1 MARKKAAVAQAVKS
15 NATIHDYDVIIK
27 PVITEKSMLLM
38 QNENKVTLE
47 VQKDANKIEIK
58 KAVEEIFGPK
68 VYVEKVTTMRVLGK
82 VKRMGANSGKRPDWK
97 KAIVKLTADSKTI
110 EFFDGLM

>member
-1 MARKKAAVAQAVKS
+1 MMS
-15 NATIHDYDVIIK
+15 YEIIKK
-27 PVITEKSMLLM
+27 PVITENSMDQM
-38 QNENKVTLE
+38 ADRKYTFE
-47 VQKDANKIEIK
+47 VAKDANKVEIK
-58 KAVEEIFGPK
+58 KAVEEIFGK
-68 VYVEKVTTMRVLGK
+68 DIKVEKVTTMRVLGK

>member
-1 MARKKAAVAQAVKS
+1 MMS
-15 NATIHDYDVIIK
+15 YEIIKK
-27 PVITEKSMLLM
+27 PVITENSMDQM
-38 QNENKVTLE
+38 ADRKYTFE
-47 VQKDANKIEIK
+47 VAKDANKTVIK
-58 KAVEEIFGPK
+58 KAVEEVFG
-68 VYVEKVTTMRVLGK
+68 VQVEKVTTMRVLGK

>member
-1 MARKKAAVAQAVKS
+1 MMS
-15 NATIHDYDVIIK
+15 YEIIKK
-27 PVITEKSMLLM
+27 PVITENSMDQM
-38 QNENKVTLE
+38 ADRKYTFEVAKNANKV
-47 VQKDANKIEIK
+47 EIK
-58 KAVEEIFGPK
+58 KAVEEIFGK
-68 VYVEKVTTMRVLGK
+68 DVKVEKVTTMRVLGK

>member
-1 MARKKAAVAQAVKS
+1 MMS
-15 NATIHDYDVIIK
+15 YEIIKK
-27 PVITEKSMLLM
+27 PVITENSMDQM
-38 QNENKVTLE
+38 ADRKYTFE
-47 VQKDANKIEIK
+47 VAKDANKIEIK
-58 KAVEEIFGPK
+58 KAVEEVFG
-68 VYVEKVTTMRVLGK
+68 VTVEKVTTMRVLGK

>member
-1 MARKKAAVAQAVKS
+1 MM
-15 NATIHDYDVIIK
+15 TYEIIKK
-27 PVITEKSMLLM
+27 PVITENSMDQM
-38 QNENKVTLE
+38 ADRKYTFE
-47 VQKDANKIEIK
+47 VAKDANKIEIK
-58 KAVEEIFGPK
+58 KAVEEVFGVK
-68 VYVEKVTTMRVLGK
+68 VEKVTTMRVLGK

>member
-1 MARKKAAVAQAVKS
+1 MNAEQIILKPLLSEKSYDGIANKKYTFVVAKKA
-15 NATIHDYDVIIK
+15 
-27 PVITEKSMLLM
+27 
-38 QNENKVTLE
+38 NKT
-47 VQKDANKIEIK
+47 EIK
-58 KAVEEIFGPK
+58 FAVEKLFGVK
-68 VYVEKVTTMRVLGK
+68 VEKVTTMRVLGK

>member
-1 MARKKAAVAQAVKS
+1 MMS
-15 NATIHDYDVIIK
+15 YEIIK
-27 PVITEKSMLLM
+27 KPIITENSMDQM
-38 QNENKVTLE
+38 ADKKYTFE
-47 VQKDANKIEIK
+47 VAKDANKIEIK

-97 KAIVKLTADSKTI
+97 KAIVKLTENSKTI